1 MKVKK
6 VKIGIKSV
14 REALKDFV
22 AAGTAIERG
31 EKVKKEKGVYFESIE
46 GFRKALTPRRLELL
60 HLIKEK
66 HPKSLQELSRL
77 AKRDIKS
84 IVTDI
89 EILESL
95 DLVDVE
101 RKKRAAESLHRK
113 FITMLLNYWS
123 QCNEHSSPIHILY
136 NYSCK
141 YTPFG
146 IIN

>member
-46 GFRKALTPRRLELL
+46 GFRKALTPKRLELL

-101 RKKRAAESLHRK
+101 RKKKGRGESTPEVHYDA
-113 FITMLLNYWS
+113 IELLVAV
-123 QCNEHSSPIHILY
+123 
-136 NYSCK
+136 
-141 YTPFG
+141 
-146 IIN
+146 

>member
-31 EKVKKEKGVYFESIE
+31 EKVKKEKGVYFENIE
-46 GFRKALTPRRLELL
+46 GFRKALTPKRLELL

-101 RKKRAAESLHRK
+101 RKKKGRGESTPEVHYDA
-113 FITMLLNYWS
+113 IELLVAV
-123 QCNEHSSPIHILY
+123 
-136 NYSCK
+136 
-141 YTPFG
+141 
-146 IIN
+146 

>member
-101 RKKRAAESLHRK
+101 RKKRAAESLRRK
-113 FITMLLNYWS
+113 FITMLLNYWL
-123 QCNEHSSPIHILY
+123 QCNEHSSPIHILC
-136 NYSCK
+136 SFHL
-141 YTPFG
+141 T
-146 IIN
+146 